1 MRKLPPKYLIAAL
14 IIAAVA
20 AAAGLYHRYG
30 SNTRVAFVN
39 YPEYLLAPLMNQE
52 LNPAIEA
59 TPLRWT
65 ETSGEELKNYDM
77 IIFFGMGL
85 NFTEKQQQ
93 LLAALKKPLYVTAS
107 TRTETALNTLTG
119 RQREEIAAYLGNG
132 GKENFRRMLDYIR
145 YEVDGK
151 RLRAARP
158 QPPKKI
164 ERHPFFHISED
175 DAFKTYQEYLAW
187 YKKTGRYK
195 ENAATVCL
203 LSGNGGGALE
213 ELIGALEKKGLNVVA
228 ANGMWNLLPMFEEVR
243 PDLVV
248 YQPHGRLGEKA
259 VELLKKYNVPL
270 FCPIKVS
277 QPYEEYL
284 RDQRGMTRRHV
295 EPERHH
301 AGTRRRSG
309 PLRAL
314 GALPQQPRAA
324 RIPHDSRP
332 SRALRRTG
340 QKDDG
345 PEAQAEFRK
354 EDRDHL
360 LRLHRQGGRHR
371 RARASRNPSST
382 CSSVCRRPATRPA
395 RSPKRRNS

>member
-1 MRKLPPKYLIAAL
+1 MRKLPPQYLIAAL

-20 AAAGLYHRYG
+20 AAVGLYHRYG

-93 LLAALKKPLYVTAS
+93 LLATLKKPLYVTAS

-158 QPPKKI
+158 QPPKKSNAI
-164 ERHPFFHISED
+164 RSSIS
-175 DAFKTYQEYLAW
+175 ARTTPSRPIRSIWPGTK
-187 YKKTGRYK
+187 RP
-195 ENAATVCL
+195 AATRR
-203 LSGNGGGALE
+203 
-213 ELIGALEKKGLNVVA
+213 
-228 ANGMWNLLPMFEEVR
+228 MPR
-243 PDLVV
+243 PSACS
-248 YQPHGRLGEKA
+248 PA
-259 VELLKKYNVPL
+259 
-270 FCPIKVS
+270 
-277 QPYEEYL
+277 
-284 RDQRGMTRRHV
+284 T
-295 EPERHH
+295 
-301 AGTRRRSG
+301 A
-309 PLRAL
+309 
-314 GALPQQPRAA
+314 AA
-324 RIPHDSRP
+324 RWKS
-332 SRALRRTG
+332 
-340 QKDDG
+340 
-345 PEAQAEFRK
+345 
-354 EDRDHL
+354 
-360 LRLHRQGGRHR
+360 
-371 RARASRNPSST
+371 
-382 CSSVCRRPATRPA
+382 
-395 RSPKRRNS
+395 

>member
-1 MRKLPPKYLIAAL
+1 M
-14 IIAAVA
+14 
-20 AAAGLYHRYG
+20 
-30 SNTRVAFVN
+30 N

-187 YKKTGRYK
+187 IQKDRPLQGECRDRLPALRQRRRRAGR
-195 ENAATVCL
+195 TDR
-203 LSGNGGGALE
+203 
-213 ELIGALEKKGLNVVA
+213 ALEKKGLNVVA

-284 RDQRGMTRRHV
+284 
-295 EPERHH
+295 
-301 AGTRRRSG
+301 A
-309 PLRAL
+309 
-314 GALPQQPRAA
+314 
-324 RIPHDSRP
+324 
-332 SRALRRTG
+332 
-340 QKDDG
+340 
-345 PEAQAEFRK
+345 
-354 EDRDHL
+354 
-360 LRLHRQGGRHR
+360 
-371 RARASRNPSST
+371 
-382 CSSVCRRPATRPA
+382 RPA
-395 RSPKRRNS
+395 RA

>member
-20 AAAGLYHRYG
+20 AAVGLYHRYG

-175 DAFKTYQEYLAW
+175 DAFKI
-187 YKKTGRYK
+187 
-195 ENAATVCL
+195 
-203 LSGNGGGALE
+203 SGVSGLVQKDRPLQGECRDRLPAL
-213 ELIGALEKKGLNVVA
+213 
-228 ANGMWNLLPMFEEVR
+228 R
-243 PDLVV
+243 
-248 YQPHGRLGEKA
+248 Q
-259 VELLKKYNVPL
+259 
-270 FCPIKVS
+270 
-277 QPYEEYL
+277 
-284 RDQRGMTRRHV
+284 
-295 EPERHH
+295 
-301 AGTRRRSG
+301 RRR
-309 PLRAL
+309 RA
-314 GALPQQPRAA
+314 GRA
-324 RIPHDSRP
+324 D
-332 SRALRRTG
+332 
-340 QKDDG
+340 
-345 PEAQAEFRK
+345 
-354 EDRDHL
+354 
-360 LRLHRQGGRHR
+360 R
-371 RARASRNPSST
+371 RA
-382 CSSVCRRPATRPA
+382 
-395 RSPKRRNS
+395 